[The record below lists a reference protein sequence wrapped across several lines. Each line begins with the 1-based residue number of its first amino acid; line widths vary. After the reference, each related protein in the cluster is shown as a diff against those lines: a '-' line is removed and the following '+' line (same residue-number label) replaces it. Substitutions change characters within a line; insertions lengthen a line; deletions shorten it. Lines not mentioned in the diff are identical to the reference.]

1 MTADAALLAIFAA
14 AFGGAIG
21 AAAGWPARGNRQAF
35 LDSSSAVKEPMVTM
49 TIDAP
54 ARLFPSM
61 VAGFGGEIQGILIP
75 GTFGAPG
82 PDPDGGIDE
91 ATGLPFR
98 GPESEQ

>member
-1 MTADAALLAIFAA
+1 MTADVALLALVTAA
-14 AFGGAIG
+14 LG
-21 AAAGWPARGNRQAF
+21 AAAGWLARGNRPESPDGSPF
-35 LDSSSAVKEPMVTM
+35 IEPMVTM

-82 PDPDGGIDE
+82 PEPDDGIDG
-91 ATGLPFR
+91 ATGLPFN